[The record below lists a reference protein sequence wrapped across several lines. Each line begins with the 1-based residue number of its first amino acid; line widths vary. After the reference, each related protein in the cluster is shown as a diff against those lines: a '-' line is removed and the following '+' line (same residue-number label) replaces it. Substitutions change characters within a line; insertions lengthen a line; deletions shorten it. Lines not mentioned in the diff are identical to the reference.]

1 MERLMIQEK
10 LDRYLPYLSLIGLF
24 GYFLFDGFFIRPI
37 FKYSF
42 VTLSLFFLLAD
53 PAFRIIS
60 KNFKI
65 HLNRLFATGLGLI
78 SILSYFLREW
88 IDLPAVAGISQEAGI
103 IPQLREFLL
112 AITVLTSISF
122 LVYTIILEIGRISL
136 EAQSQ
141 LSDKK
146 KSLLQDTIMGF
157 MFLLPILVGINYIA
171 VMRNYNFDL
180 SAKGKF
186 SLSLIS
192 KSIIKNLDKDIEI
205 IGFYPRP
212 LEADGPGSSLSLSR
226 IRPDLEIFLD
236 QYQASSPRIKSK
248 FVNADVEL
256 DKLSDFG
263 QMSNGNILVRSKR
276 EIQTN
281 NSSLYNEE
289 KISIKELSDL
299 EDLER
304 KLTSAIIN
312 VSTPKRKVYFTSAN
326 GERYGAA
333 FSNLNNERISQFTNS
348 INYLNFQIN
357 ELGYAEGW
365 PKEIP
370 DDADLVAIIGP
381 TTKLNEIAQQ
391 AILKYVLEK
400 NGKLFISSEPQG
412 TEDFSW
418 LLQKAGIKFQSK
430 MLTQQADKP
439 HFILAKK
446 VMAHPITELI
456 SKKEIGVVYPFSG
469 SLETFSDSINPFK
482 FTSQFFLES
491 GEDSYVDANGS
502 GKQMPNTTKGNF
514 KLAVALQTIPK
525 ISDKSSDL
533 LNQPINEGRL
543 VFFTGTSWI
552 TDQFISYNLNRNLAL
567 ASISWMFQEKII
579 NEIPK
584 KTDDV
589 KTINLND
596 NQKIMVWF
604 IGIFLYPGIII
615 GAGSYYV
622 ISRRKKE
629 EDE

>member
-1 MERLMIQEK
+1 MIQEK
-10 LDRYLPYLSLIGLF
+10 LDRYLPFLSICGLL
-24 GYFLFDGFFIRPI
+24 GYFLFDGFFVRPI
-37 FKYSF
+37 FKYGF
-42 VTLSLFFLLAD
+42 LVLSIIFLLAD
-53 PAFRIIS
+53 PLFRIAN
-60 KNFKI
+60 KNIKT
-65 HLNRLFATGLGLI
+65 HLNRLFASGIGLV
-78 SILSYFLREW
+78 SILSYFIREW
-88 IDLPAVAGISQEAGI
+88 LDIPATAGVSQEAGL

-112 AITVLTSISF
+112 AITVLASISF

-212 LEADGPGSSLSLSR
+212 LEADGPGSSLALSR

-236 QYQASSPRIKSK
+236 QYQAASPRIKSK

-276 EIQTN
+276 EIQSN

-289 KISIKELSDL
+289 KISIKEISDL

-312 VSTPKRKVYFTSAN
+312 VSTPKRKVYFTSSN

-348 INYLNFQIN
+348 INYLNCQIN

-381 TTKLNEIAQQ
+381 TTKLNEKAQE
-391 AILKYVLEK
+391 AIQKYVLEK
-400 NGKLFISSEPQG
+400 NGKLFISAEPKG
-412 TEDFSW
+412 NEDFSW
-418 LLQKAGIKFQSK
+418 LLQKAGIRYQTT
-430 MLTQQADKP
+430 MLTQQSEKP

-446 VMAHPITELI
+446 VLTHPITELI
-456 SKKEIGVVYPFSG
+456 SKKEIGLVYPFSG
-469 SLETFSDSINPFK
+469 YLETYSDANNPFK
-482 FTSQFFLES
+482 FSSQFFLES
-491 GEDSYVDANGS
+491 GEDNFPDANGS
-502 GKQMPNTTKGNF
+502 GKLLPNTTKGNF
-514 KLAVALQTIPK
+514 KLAVSLQTLAK
-525 ISDKSSDL
+525 TTNEKLEDNKQSK
-533 LNQPINEGRL
+533 NEGRL
-543 VFFTGTSWI
+543 VFFTGTSWL

-584 KTDDV
+584 RTEDV
-589 KTINLND
+589 KTINLTD

-615 GAGSYYV
+615 AAGSYYV
-622 ISRRKKE
+622 ISRRKE
-629 EDE
+629 EKVEEE

>member
-1 MERLMIQEK
+1 
-10 LDRYLPYLSLIGLF
+10 
-24 GYFLFDGFFIRPI
+24 
-37 FKYSF
+37 
-42 VTLSLFFLLAD
+42 
-53 PAFRIIS
+53 
-60 KNFKI
+60 
-65 HLNRLFATGLGLI
+65 
-78 SILSYFLREW
+78 
-88 IDLPAVAGISQEAGI
+88 
-103 IPQLREFLL
+103 
-112 AITVLTSISF
+112 
-122 LVYTIILEIGRISL
+122 
-136 EAQSQ
+136 
-141 LSDKK
+141 
-146 KSLLQDTIMGF
+146 
-157 MFLLPILVGINYIA
+157 
-171 VMRNYNFDL
+171 
-180 SAKGKF
+180 
-186 SLSLIS
+186 
-192 KSIIKNLDKDIEI
+192 
-205 IGFYPRP
+205 
-212 LEADGPGSSLSLSR
+212 
-226 IRPDLEIFLD
+226 
-236 QYQASSPRIKSK
+236 
-248 FVNADVEL
+248 
-256 DKLSDFG
+256 
-263 QMSNGNILVRSKR
+263 MSNGNILVRSKR